1 MRQSIVE
8 EQELEIISLEDI
20 INRAERDMVRA
31 RKTYGLSVKDRNKV
45 GISLIDRNDELCIL
59 YEKSNVQ
66 VLLPT
71 LSTIFPFHSREN
83 EMK

>member
-1 MRQSIVE
+1 MRQSIAE

-66 VLLPT
+66 VLLPA
-71 LSTIFPFHSREN
+71 LSTNFFFLSRK
-83 EMK
+83 MK